1 MEIGNITVHRSLSR
15 DISDIVVSGSLS
27 ATIMNMN
34 AISITDR
41 SRTGL
46 TMTARGTVG
55 QLGLKIC
62 DRSTKKEE
70 RMEAFQV
77 EANEKDGPEDEVESR
92 NSKCGQYDWRMDGE
106 SWLLSW

>member
-1 MEIGNITVHRSLSR
+1 
-15 DISDIVVSGSLS
+15 
-27 ATIMNMN
+27 MN

-55 QLGLKIC
+55 HLGWKIC
-62 DRSTKKEE
+62 DRSTKKEV
-70 RMEAFQV
+70 RREAFQV

-92 NSKCGQYDWRMDGE
+92 NSKCGQYDWAWMERVGCYHGE
-106 SWLLSW
+106 GEGRYTMSEGDSIEGK